1 MLLRPNMLPTNEEC
15 LMSETEMPMNAEP
28 SKSKLDAPGVQL
40 KAQREALGWSIEH
53 VAEQIKLAPRQVV
66 AIEENDTASLPN
78 MAVVRGFIRAYAK
91 VVKLD
96 AAPLVAMIEVHSLAG
111 HDTQEQAPRREGSTT
126 FAEVRFPSMT
136 QRALISRSR
145 FIVAVL
151 LLLFLLLG
159 AYKMGVFA
167 SLIAMTQTSAPAA
180 VAAQAGN
187 ALPPVQSKAVPLI
200 SIPVQA
206 GTAPRAAELPVA
218 GVSLPVATATAAP
231 AAAAAPAATAAV
243 AAAAQSS
250 NALVLTVTEDS
261 WIELRSSGIAP
272 QISRIVRAGNTE
284 TFDITR
290 AVTLVI
296 GNVGGVSATLRG
308 APLALTSAAGST
320 ISRLALE

>member
-1 MLLRPNMLPTNEEC
+1 
-15 LMSETEMPMNAEP
+15 MSETEMPMNAEP

-159 AYKMGVFA
+159 AYKMGAFA

-218 GVSLPVATATAAP
+218 GVSLPVATAAP
-231 AAAAAPAATAAV
+231 AAAAATAAV